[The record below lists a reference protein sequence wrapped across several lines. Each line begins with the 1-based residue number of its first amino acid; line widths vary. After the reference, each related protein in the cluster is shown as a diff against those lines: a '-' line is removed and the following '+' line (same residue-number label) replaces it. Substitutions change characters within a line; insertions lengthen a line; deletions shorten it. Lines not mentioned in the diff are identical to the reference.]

1 MIAAVHQPQFMPWL
15 GYLDKI
21 VRSETFAFLDNVQ
34 FKKNEFQNRNKIKT
48 AQGWM
53 WLTVPVLYK
62 YPEHIDEV
70 KINDRAD
77 WRKKHVRTLA
87 INYQKA
93 PYFHDI
99 FPEVE
104 RFYAGDSASI
114 AEVNRE
120 SVLMLLGLLGL
131 DRKIVI
137 TSALGHLPEEPSE
150 RLAAI
155 CESLGADTYLSGA
168 GGRAYLDLE
177 PFNKKG
183 ITVVFQE
190 FKHPVYPQLYGDFIP
205 NLSLLDLL
213 FNCGPDSLNIL
224 EGKLCKA

>member
-1 MIAAVHQPQFMPWL
+1 MPWL
-15 GYLDKI
+15 GYFDKI
-21 VRSETFAFLDNVQ
+21 VRSDIFIFLDNVQ

-70 KINDRAD
+70 KINSRID
-77 WRKKHVRTLA
+77 WRKKHVRALE

-93 PYFHDI
+93 PYFPDL
-99 FPEVE
+99 FPQVE
-104 RFYAGDSASI
+104 YFYAEDSELIS
-114 AEVNRE
+114 EKNRA
-120 SVLMLLGLLGL
+120 SVLMLLRMLGT
-131 DRKIVI
+131 RKETEVA
-137 TSALGHLPEEPSE
+137 SALGHLPEEPSE

-155 CESLGADTYLSGA
+155 CESVKADTYLSGA
-168 GGRAYLDLE
+168 GGKGYLDLE

-183 ITVVFQE
+183 IKVLFQD
-190 FKHPVYPQLYGDFIP
+190 FTHPVYLQLYGDFIP

-213 FNCGPDSLNIL
+213 FNCGPDSLKIL
-224 EGKLCKA
+224 EGRE

>member
-1 MIAAVHQPQFMPWL
+1 MIAAIHQPQFMPWL
-15 GYLDKI
+15 GYFDKI
-21 VRSETFAFLDNVQ
+21 VRSDIFVFLDNVQ

-70 KINDRAD
+70 KINNRID
-77 WRKKHVRTLA
+77 WRKKHVRTLK
-87 INYQKA
+87 INYAKT
-93 PYFHDI
+93 PYFYDL

-104 RFYAGDSASI
+104 QFYIGDWECI
-114 AEVNRE
+114 AEANRA
-120 SVLMLLGLLGL
+120 SVLMLLRMLGVH
-131 DRKIVI
+131 KETEVA
-137 TSALGHLPEEPSE
+137 SSLGDLPEEPSE

-155 CESLGADTYLSGA
+155 CESVGADTYLSGA
-168 GGRAYLDLE
+168 GGRDYLDLE

-183 ITVVFQE
+183 IRVVFQA
-190 FKHPVYPQLYGDFIP
+190 FKHPVYLQLYGDFIP

-213 FNCGPDSLNIL
+213 FNCGPDSLHIL
-224 EGKLCKA
+224 EDKR